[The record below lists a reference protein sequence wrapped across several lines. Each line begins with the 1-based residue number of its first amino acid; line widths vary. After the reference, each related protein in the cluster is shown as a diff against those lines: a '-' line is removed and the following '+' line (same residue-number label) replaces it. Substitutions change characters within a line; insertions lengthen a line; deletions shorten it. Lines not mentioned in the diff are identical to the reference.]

1 MSEKMVKLNC
11 ARATLSPDLCTE
23 VCSLLVDLAGKTA
36 TRLNNERYSS
46 TLYKECIYLYM
57 HILSRLIFHEFGIVQ
72 RDQFIRQ
79 CMDHL
84 IQQLEGQFDTGQLVE
99 EIQNR
104 EHYYCR
110 YPCLEEHSTDI
121 GFIAH
126 GFNRLLLENNLPP
139 QLVTRATLLINDG
152 CLLWLRRLAT
162 HQLRL
167 HVAPRL

>member
-1 MSEKMVKLNC
+1 MPNKMVKLNRN
-11 ARATLSPDLCTE
+11 RATLSPNLCTE
-23 VCSLLVDLAGKTA
+23 VCSLLVDLADKTA
-36 TRLNNERYSS
+36 TRLNNEIYYP
-46 TLYKECIYLYM
+46 TLYRECIYLYM
-57 HILSRLIFHEFGIVQ
+57 HILSRLVFHEFGGLQ

-79 CMDHL
+79 CMDQL
-84 IQQLEGQFDTGQLVE
+84 IQLLEGQFDSDQLVE
-99 EIQNR
+99 EIQYR

-126 GFNRLLLENNLPP
+126 GFNRLLLDNNLPA
-139 QLVTRATLLINDG
+139 QLVTRATMLINDG

-167 HVAPRL
+167 HTDPLL